1 MSLVPAIRSEKMPK
15 VPPPSSRVVFAVA
28 QKDVHPAPLRFKTQ
42 PWLFH
47 RPIEILSKHL
57 VYLGWSS
64 NGQSSFESRLEVDY
78 ALRNLP
84 DPLGYV
90 DVSAAGF
97 VCRYMVAAA
106 ISTFPESQG
115 PEICTPVPLFYTA
128 LAICKLS
135 KIRII
140 MHTRWHVF
148 VFCLD
153 YDIPPSPF
161 SKNGKT
167 AAREVEEW
175 STCESGKEGSNIPR
189 AWSIHP
195 VWFWFLIR
203 SRQRVVTKQIRQDAE
218 HCTPT
223 MIAARTVRMQPAKS
237 SKAWLIMF
245 RPWAIETVWNQQL
258 LYPALCPQIHW
269 WCRTSWNF
277 GQTKVCPYTPYTI
290 HNSQVQLRDRGQ
302 QCPTM

>member
-84 DPLGYV
+84 DPQEYGIC
-90 DVSAAGF
+90 GCE
-97 VCRYMVAAA
+97 CRKFRLSLYGRRWVKTTKAPQCTAA

-115 PEICTPVPLFYTA
+115 PAIYIPVPLFYTA

-277 GQTKVCPYTPYTI
+277 GHTFLFAG
-290 HNSQVQLRDRGQ
+290 N
-302 QCPTM
+302 